1 MVLHPN
7 AGTDWKQKE
16 KMKWLDGI
24 SDSVG
29 MHQSKLWEIVKDREA
44 WCAACSPRG
53 RKQTWLSDW
62 TTANTHST
70 AMKARESNFLRKKK
84 NKNNFAVVQDLQK
97 LAQLGAGLFSF
108 QDVGWE
114 IFSAWYRHFSLLM
127 ESDLNDQYSSQCPY
141 FPCTNCPLQLIFNIW
156 LEDAGEKERLKLN
169 QVA

>member
-1 MVLHPN
+1 MVSHPN

-84 NKNNFAVVQDLQK
+84 TKIILLWYRIFRSWPSWGLDYSAFRMWGGKYLVLGIDISHCWWRVILMISILRNVHTS
-97 LAQLGAGLFSF
+97 LAQTAPCNSY
-108 QDVGWE
+108 
-114 IFSAWYRHFSLLM
+114 ST
-127 ESDLNDQYSSQCPY
+127 SD
-141 FPCTNCPLQLIFNIW
+141 
-156 LEDAGEKERLKLN
+156 
-169 QVA
+169 